1 MNRLEYKND
10 FDDLFRKIFKLGNG
24 RILIESGL
32 IFLSQLIKFKF
43 INNLYLFK
51 SNDILKNRGYN
62 NTNIRLIKRLKLDNI
77 LRVNLKNDKLFKVFI
92 K

>member
-1 MNRLEYKND
+1 MCGIFCFVSKEEIS
-10 FDDLFRKIFKLGNG
+10 DDV
-24 RILIESGL
+24 
-32 IFLSQLIKFKF
+32 
-43 INNLYLFK
+43 INSSL
-51 SNDILKNRGYN
+51 DILKNRGYN